1 MLRVHRSNGMMDA
14 EMDSMFGRYR
24 ILGKLGEGGM
34 ACVYMAEDPALHRA
48 VALKIMHGQMAADPE
63 WIRRF
68 RQEATTVARLGHH
81 QIVQI
86 HDSGTQNG
94 SEFLVMEFQDR
105 GSFGKILDGH
115 GGSIAPQLAA
125 CIVLQAAEGLAAAH
139 EAGVVHRDV
148 KPDNILLSRQGVAK
162 VADFGI
168 ARLQNDIQRT
178 QPGVAMGSPQY
189 MAPEQ
194 IEGGEPTGK
203 TDVFAL
209 GSVLYKS
216 IAGAHP
222 FESESVPSTMWRIV
236 SEDPKDLREAFPDCP
251 RALSDLARTMLQ
263 KKPEKR
269 PSMEDVAHELRA
281 WLSQQGILQPAEH
294 LRRCLGFP
302 QASRLSGAGT
312 TTVARAKS
320 KTGIV
325 MRIKR
330 AFRALVSGD

>member
-1 MLRVHRSNGMMDA
+1 MLP
-14 EMDSMFGRYR
+14 EMDTMFGRYR

-48 VALKIMHGQMAADPE
+48 VALKVMHGRMAENPD

-81 QIVQI
+81 QIVQV

-105 GSFGKILDGH
+105 GSYGKILEGH
-115 GGSIAPQLAA
+115 GGAIAPELAA
-125 CIVLQAAEGLAAAH
+125 CVILQAAEGLAAAH

-168 ARLQNDIQRT
+168 ARLQNDVSHT
-178 QPGVAMGSPQY
+178 QDGVAMGSPQY

-194 IEGGEPTGK
+194 IEGGELSGR

-216 IAGAHP
+216 IAGALP
-222 FESESVPSTMWRIV
+222 FEAESIHATMWRITAQ
-236 SEDPKDLREAFPDCP
+236 EPQELRVATPSCP
-251 RALSDLARTMLQ
+251 RFLSDLVKAMLQ
-263 KKPEKR
+263 KKQDKR
-269 PSMEDVAHELRA
+269 PDMEDVARQLRT
-281 WLSQQGILQPAEH
+281 WLSQQSILQPAEH
-294 LRRCLGFP
+294 LRHCLGFP
-302 QASRLSGAGT
+302 QATQLGGAGT
-312 TTVARAKS
+312 TTVARRS
-320 KTGIV
+320 GKTGIV
-325 MRIKR
+325 QRLKK
-330 AFRALVSGD
+330 AFKALVAKD